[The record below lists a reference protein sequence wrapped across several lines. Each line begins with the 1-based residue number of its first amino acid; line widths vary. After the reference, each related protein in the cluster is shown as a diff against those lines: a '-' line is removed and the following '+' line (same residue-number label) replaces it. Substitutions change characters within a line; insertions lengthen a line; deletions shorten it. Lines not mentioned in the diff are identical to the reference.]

1 MPFTSLKISVPFLS
15 QTMTSI
21 TALFTNVPLDETINI
36 LVAKVFANDSF
47 NQIYDFQLEK
57 DQFARFLE
65 IATINQLF

>member
-1 MPFTSLKISVPFLS
+1 
-15 QTMTSI
+15 MTSI

-47 NQIYDFQLEK
+47 NQTYDFQLEK
-57 DQFARFLE
+57 DQFARLLE